1 VRKFIIG
8 FVALAALTTGL
19 AFAADVGPKADVA
32 AVRGAS
38 TQQFPSRHV
47 DAVHVVGDYALLDW
61 YDQES
66 GGYALYKR
74 TSGERWKQIDFS
86 GGVTNVSLMAQH
98 GVPTSIGQKLCVGW
112 GDAKPCQL

>member
-1 VRKFIIG
+1 VRKFVTG
-8 FVALAALTTGL
+8 LVVLTVLTTGS

-32 AVRGAS
+32 AVRAAS
-38 TQQFPSRHV
+38 NQKFPSRHV

-74 TSGERWKQIDFS
+74 TSGERWNQIDFS

-98 GVPTSIGQKLCVGW
+98 GVPTSIGHKLCLGW
-112 GDAKPCQL
+112 GSAKPCQL

>member
-1 VRKFIIG
+1 VRKFVFG
-8 FVALAALTTGL
+8 LLVVTLLTTGL
-19 AFAADVGPKADVA
+19 AFAADVGPQADVA

-38 TQQFPSRHV
+38 NQQFPGRHV

-61 YDQES
+61 YDEHS

-74 TSGERWKQIDFS
+74 TGERWKQIDFS
-86 GGVTNVSLMAQH
+86 GGVTTVSLMAQH
-98 GVPTSIGQKLCVGW
+98 GVPTSIGQKLCTGW